1 MKKLNKFLSL
11 ILAVCLLMG
20 MMALPVSAAT
30 ENTAGISKD
39 KTAEWHDASQTIADV
54 TLSVPGNEVDVSS
67 DIVFIIGHGP
77 AHNYGYIMDMI
88 HKMLVAADGTPTKI
102 KIGMVGYAD
111 TTEDETVL
119 PLTEMKDTVP
129 GNEVAD
135 YRLENRYNDGSK
147 YTETLEDY
155 NARKA
160 EYEAKIA
167 DLLEETPALAD
178 DMEYIIARALE
189 KAEAVYTGV
198 NMESALI
205 TARDMLA
212 ADETVPADRK
222 HMIVIST
229 GLTYWFDND
238 DDKGSFIVRNNGGG
252 VPQQVN
258 YKYWLQHRNGTTS
271 TTWGYRIPTSY
282 KNDSNTWAEAWTA
295 YWNDIVG
302 WIENDQNKYVYSVR
316 DTYTAFT
323 NRAGKNATI
332 VDKEDLALVNKENGK
347 YVLAPDCYTMDSVLT
362 ANGQHAVG
370 YERAQYEAWVVYKQM
385 ETAVGETFTTALGET
400 IEGLGFNCY
409 SVAIGKTPG
418 PGDETNW
425 LEDDQIGY
433 NFMRMLGGENTVN
446 YNSGDLSFF
455 KSIENKV
462 LLTCAAGSYVED
474 YIGYENNANDGF
486 NFDFLVN
493 GKITLTVGTTEYTTT
508 KLETA
513 KAGFDASY
521 TFTAP
526 GAAEATFTLDYVK
539 GNGTTEEKFIWTFG
553 EDIQT
558 FAPAK
563 LNYQVELVECRMPE
577 GTAAEGYLVKTNQN
591 AMLYPVGGEAEAFP
605 IPELTVLP
613 MYTVTYEYVG
623 VIPENAPEVPAAK
636 DYVVGTK
643 VDTAAAPELEGYD
656 FFGWNNPHT
665 NDVTFDM
672 PAHDITITGYWLPV
686 NDHVDPP
693 IGIKT
698 DKEKG
703 EGYQY
708 DVTISVPGDGEEVK
722 IHDEVILIIDASYSC
737 DEEWADM
744 KANIIEI
751 GKNVLGGVGRTQ
763 MTVISFG
770 MGDYVVAEG
779 VKTVEDLTALLPEL
793 PGGLLYGRS
802 STNCESG
809 FTGAM
814 EYIQSK
820 ESELSKVDVIYISDF
835 GVNTDETERV
845 FDDWQTLATKFG
857 PLTVAQAAF
866 EGAVTYGE
874 NLPAAFSVFGDRF
887 DGITGEE
894 ILTAA
899 FTNGEVTDEEFLA
912 FADQLWADV
921 YAYSGLIRG
930 EEYPVSTVERAFVKY
945 DKENGTY
952 IQDAFY
958 YTTYNSKYV
967 TYNDRWNRSTEAG
980 KLLAAMPI
988 VNELYMVRYGNHAQ
1002 GWWAKNVTGAKYY
1015 SADSVAGLLE
1025 VLKPMTEELS
1035 QTNYT
1040 NVVITDYMSKW
1051 VLLHTDSIYVQND
1064 TTGEIIWTIKDG
1076 WLSETDRPTSK
1087 TPVTYEKVDP
1097 ADYAAGGDDVI
1108 GNTNGDIYVLTWNVK
1123 DDCLLRTDNYSLHYV
1138 VTVDIDEP
1146 GFVPGQE
1153 FPANGNTF
1161 VDYEKDGHN
1170 DIQVPDVTIPAY
1182 TVTYLNGQ
1190 IQLQKTEAHKT
1201 GDEIPACETPAS
1213 YTENGYRYTFARWS
1227 LRSGVEGENNTVG
1240 NTDLVYE
1247 AVYTATLDETQ
1258 VTVEKI
1264 WDDDDDFEGA
1274 RPENI
1279 TIRLWADGVEIDSV
1293 VVTEE
1298 MGWSYTFEKLPVYAD
1313 GQKIV
1318 YTVTEDAVE
1327 GYEMIELSGDAENGF
1342 KIVNQYLI
1350 VVDDPEPPTTG
1361 DPIALVLALSVI
1373 SVLGMAVIVLQ
1384 RKKFN

>member
-39 KTAEWHDASQTIADV
+39 KTAQWHDDSQTIADV
-54 TLSVPGNEVDVSS
+54 TLSVPGDTKNLSA
-67 DIVFIIGHGP
+67 DIIYVLGGF
-77 AHNYGYIMDMI
+77 
-88 HKMLVAADGTPTKI
+88 AADNTGEPNVKGDILIQCLMDAMAKIVDQGGTVNF
-102 KIGMVGYAD
+102 GVVGFTPGDKPLLELTPVASEAD
-111 TTEDETVL
+111 L
-119 PLTEMKDTVP
+119 
-129 GNEVAD
+129 
-135 YRLENRYNDGSK
+135 
-147 YTETLEDY
+147 ETLPEKL
-155 NARKA
+155 KA
-160 EYEAKIA
+160 AIVEANVQY
-167 DLLEETPALAD
+167 D
-178 DMEYIIARALE
+178 
-189 KAEAVYTGV
+189 GV
-198 NMESALI
+198 NMENALLK
-205 TARDMLA
+205 AQKMFSESELA
-212 ADETVPADRK
+212 SHPERQHLV
-222 HMIVIST
+222 MIST
-229 GLTYWFDND
+229 GRTYFFNGGEND
-238 DDKGSFIVRNNGGG
+238 EYVSTVPVNYVFNGVPSNGLFWTNKAWQRVRNNHTN
-252 VPQQVN
+252 N
-258 YKYWLQHRNGTTS
+258 YE
-271 TTWGYRIPTSY
+271 IP
-282 KNDSNTWAEAWTA
+282 
-295 YWNDIVG
+295 
-302 WIENDQNKYVYSVR
+302 
-316 DTYTAFT
+316 
-323 NRAGKNATI
+323 ATI
-332 VDKEDLALVNKENGK
+332 VSEHTKAVAAGSDISLWDFYWSYIEQWVAADIAAGDKGVYNTVTVESASFNNWMVENYVSHKTYSKYTTYGYIIGDPGEEALANAYAITPG
-347 YVLAPDCYTMDSVLT
+347 
-362 ANGQHAVG
+362 ANPITNASAAHAIG
-370 YERAQYEAWVVYKQM
+370 YERAQWEAYQVWK
-385 ETAVGETFTTALGET
+385 ELEATG
-400 IEGLGFNCY
+400 INCY
-409 SVAIGKTPG
+409 PINNEQTS
-418 PGDETNW
+418 
-425 LEDDQIGY
+425 Y
-433 NFMRMLGGENTVN
+433 LGGI
-446 YNSGDLSFF
+446 GDCFMNMLAGGKAIKYSSTDNKAFF
-455 KSIENKV
+455 DPIERKI
-462 LLTCAAGSYVED
+462 LYTCGIGSYVED

-486 NFDFLVN
+486 DFDFLVN
-493 GKITLTVGTTEYTTT
+493 GKITLTVGTTEYTTA

-513 KAGFDASY
+513 KEGFDASY

-563 LNYQVELVECRMPE
+563 LNYQVKLVECRMPE

-672 PAHDITITGYWLPV
+672 PAHDITITGYWMPV

-814 EYIQSK
+814 EHIQSK

-866 EGAVTYGE
+866 EGALTYGE

-887 DGITGEE
+887 DGMTGEE

-1015 SADSVAGLLE
+1015 SADSVASLLE

-1087 TPVTYEKVDP
+1087 TPVTCEKVDP
-1097 ADYAAGGDDVI
+1097 ADYAAGGADVI
-1108 GNTNGDIYVLTWNVK
+1108 GNTNGDIYKLTWNVK

-1161 VDYEKDGHN
+1161 VDYEVGGHN

-1227 LRSGVEGENNTVG
+1227 LRSGVEGDNNTVG

-1279 TIRLWADGVEIDSV
+1279 TIRLFANGEEVAV
-1293 VVTEE
+1293 QVVTAED
-1298 MGWSYTFEKLPVYAD
+1298 GWTYTFENLPIYAND
-1313 GQKIV
+1313 EVIV

>member
-39 KTAEWHDASQTIADV
+39 KTAQWHDDPQTIADV
-54 TLSVPGNEVDVSS
+54 TLSVPGEYKQLGVD
-67 DIVFIIGHGP
+67 II
-77 AHNYGYIMDMI
+77 Y
-88 HKMLVAADGTPTKI
+88 
-102 KIGMVGYAD
+102 
-111 TTEDETVL
+111 VL
-119 PLTEMKDTVP
+119 
-129 GNEVAD
+129 G
-135 YRLENRYNDGSK
+135 GF
-147 YTETLEDY
+147 
-155 NARKA
+155 
-160 EYEAKIA
+160 
-167 DLLEETPALAD
+167 
-178 DMEYIIARALE
+178 
-189 KAEAVYTGV
+189 
-198 NMESALI
+198 
-205 TARDMLA
+205 LA
-212 ADETVPADRK
+212 ADKVESNLMINSLMETFAEIIATGTPVNFGMVPFSYTDK
-222 HMIVIST
+222 PVME
-229 GLTYWFDND
+229 LTTFA
-238 DDKGSFIVRNNGGG
+238 S
-252 VPQQVN
+252 
-258 YKYWLQHRNGTTS
+258 
-271 TTWGYRIPTSY
+271 
-282 KNDSNTWAEAWTA
+282 A
-295 YWNDIVG
+295 
-302 WIENDQNKYVYSVR
+302 
-316 DTYTAFT
+316 
-323 NRAGKNATI
+323 
-332 VDKEDLALVNKENGK
+332 EDLALFPAKVAQAIIDAGDVYGGENMENALVVAKKMLSESDLADHPERQHLVLVSTGHTFNFNSGENNELFSTVPVAIDNSGDYNKLFFGAKAWMQARNYNPNTYPIPKAFTTYNDYRDWDAYWAEIEK
-347 YVLAPDCYTMDSVLT
+347 WAAADV
-362 ANGQHAVG
+362 ANGDQYVYAFSDTTSDSDTYYDWYMENVKSDKTHNNDTGLYKSYGIYFVGSDELVDSAVHVSKGSLTTSLDNVPASAKHAIS
-370 YERAQYEAWVVYKQM
+370 YERAMWEANNFIKKEITGAGINFYPIYNPMK
-385 ETAVGETFTTALGET
+385 AAYSNGYDGTAL
-400 IEGLGFNCY
+400 NCTWTKQY
-409 SVAIGKTPG
+409 IGHS
-418 PGDETNW
+418 
-425 LEDDQIGY
+425 
-433 NFMRMLGGENTVN
+433 FMNMLAGGEAVI
-446 YNSGDLSFF
+446 YDANSQKDFF
-455 KSIENKV
+455 DPIKNEI
-462 LLTCAAGSYVED
+462 LYTCAAGSYVED
-474 YIGYENNANDGF
+474 FIGYENNANDGF
-486 NFDFLVN
+486 NFDFLVD
-493 GKITLTVGTTEYTTT
+493 GKITLTVGTTEYTTA

-513 KAGFDASY
+513 KEGFDASY

-563 LNYQVELVECRMPE
+563 LNYQVKLVECRMPE

-686 NDHVDPP
+686 NDHIDPP

-751 GKNVLGGVGRTQ
+751 GKHVLGGVGRTQ

-866 EGAVTYGE
+866 EGALTYGE

-887 DGITGEE
+887 DGMTGEE
-894 ILTAA
+894 ILTVA

-912 FADQLWADV
+912 FAEQLWTDV
-921 YAYSGLIRG
+921 YAYSGLTRG

-1087 TPVTYEKVDP
+1087 TPVTCEKVDP
-1097 ADYAAGGDDVI
+1097 ADYAAGGADVI
-1108 GNTNGDIYVLTWNVK
+1108 GNTNGDIYKLTWNVK

-1161 VDYEKDGHN
+1161 VDYEVGGHN

-1279 TIRLWADGVEIDSV
+1279 TIRLFANGEEVAV
-1293 VVTEE
+1293 QVVTAED
-1298 MGWSYTFEKLPVYAD
+1298 GWTYTFENLPIYAND
-1313 GQKIV
+1313 EVIV

-1327 GYEMIELSGDAENGF
+1327 GYEMIELRGDAENGF